1 VVNFFPLS
9 RVHPKHQH
17 DCTFTYSQRKKDL
30 KYNYFDSNTR
40 VQHRSIAVTAAAS
53 VCIRRWGPS
62 AINVPIHVDTT
73 GWRKRYSLY
82 TGQERSIV
90 AETVVAVI
98 IIIIIITINSARRQ
112 NIYACLDTRRE
123 NKKVFARR
131 RCVYTV

>member
-1 VVNFFPLS
+1 MFS
-9 RVHPKHQH
+9 S
-17 DCTFTYSQRKKDL
+17 FTCASKTPTRLYFNIQSAKKDL
-30 KYNYFDSNTR
+30 KYNYFDSNMR
-40 VQHRSIAVTAAAS
+40 VQHRSIAVAAAS
-53 VCIRRWGPS
+53 VCIRRWGPR

-98 IIIIIITINSARRQ
+98 IIIITINSARRQ

-131 RCVYTV
+131 RCVYTG